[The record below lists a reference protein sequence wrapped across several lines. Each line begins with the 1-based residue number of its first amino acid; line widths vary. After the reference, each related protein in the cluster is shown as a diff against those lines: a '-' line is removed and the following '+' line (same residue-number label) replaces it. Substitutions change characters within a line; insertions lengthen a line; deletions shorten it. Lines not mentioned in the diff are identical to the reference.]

1 MRTRRYHDH
10 DEDHHSRGVCSNF
23 TVNVQARQDV
33 VALNHAEWAKTRN
46 EKDERT
52 PTQAGSKRFTLV
64 DGKSRMVGLDSWQP
78 VPPHARSA
86 TWEWKG
92 AVRMLTLRE
101 ARLRRRMSQQSL
113 ADSAGVARVTVSQIE
128 LGKSGPRP
136 HIARRL
142 AEALGFQP
150 SEIVEFSAA
159 AQSMRLPSPSILA
172 ELEGEGQSL
181 S

>member
-1 MRTRRYHDH
+1 M
-10 DEDHHSRGVCSNF
+10 
-23 TVNVQARQDV
+23 
-33 VALNHAEWAKTRN
+33 
-46 EKDERT
+46 
-52 PTQAGSKRFTLV
+52 
-64 DGKSRMVGLDSWQP
+64 
-78 VPPHARSA
+78 
-86 TWEWKG
+86 WEWKG